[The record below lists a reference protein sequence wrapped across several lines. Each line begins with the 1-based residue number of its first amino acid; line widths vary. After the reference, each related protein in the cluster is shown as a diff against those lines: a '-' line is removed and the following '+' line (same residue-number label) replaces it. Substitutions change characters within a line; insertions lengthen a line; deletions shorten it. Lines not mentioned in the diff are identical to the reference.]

1 MGSLAKEIL
10 ALETT
15 ETVIARLSLALER
28 DAIINRLIAAIEAD
42 RAALL
47 AAMVGGRAR
56 LRKPGLD
63 YRPRG

>member
-47 AAMVGGRAR
+47 AAMVGGRA
-56 LRKPGLD
+56 LRRQPGLD

>member
-1 MGSLAKEIL
+1 MGPLAMEIQ

-15 ETVIARLSLALER
+15 EKVIARLSLAPER
-28 DAIINRLIAAIEAD
+28 DAIIDRLIAAIEAD

>member
-1 MGSLAKEIL
+1 MGSLAKEIQ

-15 ETVIARLSLALER
+15 EKVIARISLAPGR
-28 DAIINRLIAAIEAD
+28 DAIIDRLIAAIEAD

-56 LRKPGLD
+56 PRKPGLD

>member
-15 ETVIARLSLALER
+15 EKLIARLSFAPER
-28 DAIINRLIAAIEAD
+28 DAIIDRLIAAIEAD

-47 AAMVGGRAR
+47 AAMVGGRR
-56 LRKPGLD
+56 PRKPGLD

>member
-47 AAMVGGRAR
+47 AAMVGGRTR
-56 LRKPGLD
+56 PRKPGLD